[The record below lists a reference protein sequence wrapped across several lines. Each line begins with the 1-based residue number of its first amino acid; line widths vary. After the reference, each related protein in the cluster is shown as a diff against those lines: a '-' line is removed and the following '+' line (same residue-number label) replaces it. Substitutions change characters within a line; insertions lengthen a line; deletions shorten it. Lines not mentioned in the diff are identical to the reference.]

1 MDFGD
6 VGDYRKAARKVAR
19 CGVERESMEFDV
31 VVVGAALRASLRRFD

>member
-31 VVVGAALRASLRRFD
+31 DDLRATLAGDVR